1 LKKIREKEIKK
12 IKRSFSVEDMLM
24 ITMEVVLHDHDFNLL
39 GLPPPKVFSRSFCG
53 VMITEADL
61 VTDVSHG
68 SFLV

>member
-1 LKKIREKEIKK
+1 
-12 IKRSFSVEDMLM
+12 M

-53 VMITEADL
+53 MEIIEVDL
-61 VTDVSHG
+61 VIDVSHV